1 MPAILNVLGRNKRE
15 ARSNI
20 IFGALYVV
28 AASGLPVS
36 ATLRSAIVLLGVLL
50 VLSASVRYLSL
61 GRRRLSGIRSIP
73 IKFSG
78 HLGRFRVY
86 PRADGR
92 HVEVRV
98 GSRVVVEAIAM
109 PERDELLVDAAAV
122 GDAELEAFG
131 TAIGRAIEMVARA
144 GRHPGN
150 VTGDASAIV
159 GSRAVDFGAN
169 HRRARWYDPRD
180 RMPGRRGPVSV
191 RMLQG

>member
-1 MPAILNVLGRNKRE
+1 
-15 ARSNI
+15 
-20 IFGALYVV
+20 VV
-28 AASGLPVS
+28 AASGLPV
-36 ATLRSAIVLLGVLL
+36 APQLRSAIVLLGVLL
-50 VLSASVRYLSL
+50 ILSASVRYLSL

-73 IKFSG
+73 IRFSG
-78 HLGRFRVY
+78 QLGRFRVY

-109 PERDELLVDAAAV
+109 AERDELVVDAAAV

-144 GRHPGN
+144 GRPAGS
-150 VTGDASAIV
+150 VTRDASAI
-159 GSRAVDFGAN
+159 GAARSVDLDAD

-180 RMPGRRGPVSV
+180 RMPRQRAPVSV